1 MTTVDIGLMWLE
13 CKADAVGMY
22 FMISVDLEFRDEVFM
37 TTVDLELMWLK
48 CSITVDLELMVMK
61 SLMTADGVEALIE
74 HPLVGL
80 YILCNLKR
88 KHQKTRMRLSRF
100 VTNTIVILREYVW
113 SHPYMV
119 YRPLRHADNDPPPP
133 PTPTPE
139 NGTCCTVPRQLI
151 SQKDPSST
159 YDFSGDLFYAITVW
173 CWEDNTE
180 LEHKTLQISA
190 VTCT

>member
-1 MTTVDIGLMWLE
+1 
-13 CKADAVGMY
+13 
-22 FMISVDLEFRDEVFM
+22 M

-100 VTNTIVILREYVW
+100 VTNTNVILREYVW

-133 PTPTPE
+133 PPPPPPKTEFVVQFHVSLSLRRIRPVRTLSPE
-139 NGTCCTVPRQLI
+139 I
-151 SQKDPSST
+151 SST
-159 YDFSGDLFYAITVW
+159 PLLCGAGKITR
-173 CWEDNTE
+173 
-180 LEHKTLQISA
+180 S
-190 VTCT
+190 